1 MIPLFKPYM
10 PEALSELDNIL
21 HSGALSYG
29 KWGKKFECSLCEF
42 IGNDYLLTT
51 NSYASAIQLALTVL
65 GLSFGDEVITS
76 PMSCLASNQ
85 PLLTFG
91 LKIVWADIDPKTGT
105 LSPDSVKEKITSKT
119 KLIFHNHFCGYVGYV
134 DEINSIG
141 KQFGIPVIDDCV
153 EAFGAKYK
161 GKYMG
166 NLGTD
171 FTIFSFQTIRLPNT
185 IDGGAISFKD
195 KKKYDKAFLMRD
207 FGIDRTAFRDING
220 EISPE
225 CDISMKGYGM
235 TMSEISSYIGY
246 SQMDDIPLL
255 LMKQYNNACHWKKE
269 LPAVD
274 TLWRKNTQPNNWI
287 FGLLSENKIEDML
300 SFRNKGYY
308 SSGVHLPN
316 NYYTVFGERVFL
328 PGVERFYSRFLAL
341 PSGWWFC
348 R

>member
-10 PEALSELDNIL
+10 PESLSELDNIL

-235 TMSEISSYIGY
+235 TMSEISSYIGN

>member
-1 MIPLFKPYM
+1 M
-10 PEALSELDNIL
+10 PESLSELDNIL

-225 CDISMKGYGM
+225 CDISMKVYGM

>member
-10 PEALSELDNIL
+10 PESLSELDNIL

-274 TLWRKNTQPNNWI
+274 TLWKKNTQPNNWI

>member
-1 MIPLFKPYM
+1 MIPLFKPYV
-10 PEALSELDNIL
+10 PETLPELDNIL

-141 KQFGIPVIDDCV
+141 KQFGIPIIDDCV
-153 EAFGAKYK
+153 EAFGTKYK
-161 GKYMG
+161 GKYTG

-171 FTIFSFQTIRLPNT
+171 ISLFSFQTVRLPNT
-185 IDGGAISFKD
+185 IEGGAVIFNDRKL
-195 KKKYDKAFLMRD
+195 YEQALLMRD
-207 FGIDRTAFRDING
+207 YGIERERFRDKNG
-220 EISPE
+220 EISIN
-225 CDISMKGYGM
+225 CDIRLPGFGAMM
-235 TMSEISSYIGY
+235 NEINSYIGY
-246 SQMDDIPLL
+246 SQIDKIESLL
-255 LMKQYNNACHWKKE
+255 KYQKENALCWETE
-269 LPAVD
+269 LG
-274 TLWRKNTQPNNWI
+274 NSS
-287 FGLLSENKIEDML
+287 LLSRDEIEPNYWVFGIL
-300 SFRNKGYY
+300 SERKSIDLINFRSLGYY

-316 NYYTVFGERVFL
+316 NYYSVFGKRIIL
-328 PGVERFYSRFLAL
+328 PGVENFYSKFLAL
-341 PSGWWFC
+341 PSGWWFK

>member
-10 PEALSELDNIL
+10 PESLSELDNIL

-141 KQFGIPVIDDCV
+141 KQFGIPVIDYCV

-246 SQMDDIPLL
+246 SKMDDIPLL

-269 LPAVD
+269 LPTVD

>member
-1 MIPLFKPYM
+1 M
-10 PEALSELDNIL
+10 PESLSELDNIL

-235 TMSEISSYIGY
+235 TMSEISSYIGF

-269 LPAVD
+269 LPTVD

>member
-1 MIPLFKPYM
+1 M
-10 PEALSELDNIL
+10 
-21 HSGALSYG
+21 
-29 KWGKKFECSLCEF
+29 
-42 IGNDYLLTT
+42 LTT

-195 KKKYDKAFLMRD
+195 KKNMIKLF
-207 FGIDRTAFRDING
+207 N
-220 EISPE
+220 
-225 CDISMKGYGM
+225 
-235 TMSEISSYIGY
+235 
-246 SQMDDIPLL
+246 
-255 LMKQYNNACHWKKE
+255 
-269 LPAVD
+269 
-274 TLWRKNTQPNNWI
+274 
-287 FGLLSENKIEDML
+287 
-300 SFRNKGYY
+300 
-308 SSGVHLPN
+308 
-316 NYYTVFGERVFL
+316 
-328 PGVERFYSRFLAL
+328 ERF
-341 PSGWWFC
+341 WN
-348 R
+348 

>member
-10 PEALSELDNIL
+10 PESLSELDNIL

-269 LPAVD
+269 LPTVD

-328 PGVERFYSRFLAL
+328 PGVERFYFKIFAL
-341 PSGWWFC
+341 PFWMVVL
-348 R
+348 

>member
-1 MIPLFKPYM
+1 M
-10 PEALSELDNIL
+10 PESLSELDNIL

-255 LMKQYNNACHWKKE
+255 LMKQYNNTSNWKKE

>member
-1 MIPLFKPYM
+1 M
-10 PEALSELDNIL
+10 PESLSELDNIL

-235 TMSEISSYIGY
+235 TMSEISSYIGNIVIY
-246 SQMDDIPLL
+246 SILFF
-255 LMKQYNNACHWKKE
+255 K
-269 LPAVD
+269 
-274 TLWRKNTQPNNWI
+274 TT
-287 FGLLSENKIEDML
+287 
-300 SFRNKGYY
+300 
-308 SSGVHLPN
+308 
-316 NYYTVFGERVFL
+316 
-328 PGVERFYSRFLAL
+328 
-341 PSGWWFC
+341 
-348 R
+348 

>member
-1 MIPLFKPYM
+1 M
-10 PEALSELDNIL
+10 PESLSELDNIL

-255 LMKQYNNACHWKKE
+255 LMNQYNNACHWKKE

>member
-1 MIPLFKPYM
+1 M
-10 PEALSELDNIL
+10 PESLSELDNIL

-171 FTIFSFQTIRLPNT
+171 FTIFSFQKIRLPNT

>member
-1 MIPLFKPYM
+1 M
-10 PEALSELDNIL
+10 PESLSELDNIL

-220 EISPE
+220 DISPE

>member
-10 PEALSELDNIL
+10 PESLSELDNIL

-235 TMSEISSYIGY
+235 TMSEISSYIGF

-269 LPAVD
+269 LPTVD

>member
-1 MIPLFKPYM
+1 M
-10 PEALSELDNIL
+10 PESLSELDNIL

-153 EAFGAKYK
+153 EAFVAKYK

>member
-10 PEALSELDNIL
+10 PESLSELDNIL

-195 KKKYDKAFLMRD
+195 EKKYDKAFLMRD

>member
-10 PEALSELDNIL
+10 PESLSELDNIL

-300 SFRNKGYY
+300 SFRNKAYY

>member
-1 MIPLFKPYM
+1 M
-10 PEALSELDNIL
+10 PESLSELDNIL

-269 LPAVD
+269 LPAFD

>member
-1 MIPLFKPYM
+1 M
-10 PEALSELDNIL
+10 PESLSELDNIL

-225 CDISMKGYGM
+225 CDISRKGYGT

>member
-1 MIPLFKPYM
+1 M
-10 PEALSELDNIL
+10 PESLSELDNIL

-195 KKKYDKAFLMRD
+195 KKKCDKAFLMRD